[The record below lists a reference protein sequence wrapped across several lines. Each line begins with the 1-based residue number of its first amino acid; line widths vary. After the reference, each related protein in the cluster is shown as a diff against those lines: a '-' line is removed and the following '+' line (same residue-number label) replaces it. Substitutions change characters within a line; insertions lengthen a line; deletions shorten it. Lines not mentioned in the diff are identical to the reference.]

1 VSGIYVEIL
10 IRGTVDEV
18 WQRTQDPALHE
29 RWDLRFTSI
38 RYLPR
43 PDPASPQRFTYATRI
58 GFGLGVEGEGESVG
72 RHDGSGGA
80 RTSSLRFW
88 SEDRRSLI
96 AEGSGYWKYIPVA
109 EGVRFLT
116 WYDYTLRFG
125 AAGRV
130 VDAVLFRPL
139 LGWATAWSFDR
150 LRLWIE
156 QGIDPAVSF
165 ERGLTHGIAR
175 VAVAGVFLWHGLV
188 PKLLFRNP
196 DEAAM
201 LMDAGVGHAAAA
213 LGVTAAG
220 IGEVVLAGAIL
231 VFWRSRTLLM
241 LVVALMLAAII
252 LVGWHSPRFVTAA
265 FNPVT
270 LNWSVVALAAIALVT
285 SRDLPSASRCRRRP
299 NEP

>member
-1 VSGIYVEIL
+1 
-10 IRGTVDEV
+10 
-18 WQRTQDPALHE
+18 
-29 RWDLRFTSI
+29 
-38 RYLPR
+38 
-43 PDPASPQRFTYATRI
+43 
-58 GFGLGVEGEGESVG
+58 
-72 RHDGSGGA
+72 
-80 RTSSLRFW
+80 
-88 SEDRRSLI
+88 
-96 AEGSGYWKYIPVA
+96 
-109 EGVRFLT
+109 
-116 WYDYTLRFG
+116 
-125 AAGRV
+125 
-130 VDAVLFRPL
+130 
-139 LGWATAWSFDR
+139 
-150 LRLWIE
+150 
-156 QGIDPAVSF
+156 
-165 ERGLTHGIAR
+165 
-175 VAVAGVFLWHGLV
+175 VFLWHGLV

-201 LMDAGVGHAAAA
+201 LMDAGVGDAAAA

-252 LVGWHSPRFVTAA
+252 LVAWHSPRFVTAA